1 MKNNKIAVTPKAF
14 DINNP
19 VQGKRNLGQK
29 KIKINRAVVWQ
40 EIQDQSIIIFG
51 LILYAMGWTGFL
63 LPNQITTGGVTGLA
77 AIVYFGTNIPIGV
90 TYFFINSILLLFSIK
105 IFGFKFSF
113 KTILS
118 VLILT
123 SILSIFQMVF
133 KEPLVKGEPFMN
145 CILGGVLCGTGL
157 GLIFNFK
164 GSTGGTDI
172 IALIINKY
180 RNISIGK
187 ALLIC
192 DICIISSSYI
202 IFQSIEKI
210 VYGLVVMGVLSYTVD
225 MVMSGARQSV
235 QFFIFSEKY
244 AEIADA
250 IIQQAHR
257 GCTILDGTGWY
268 SHKPVKVV
276 VVMVKKTESVTI
288 FRIVKNIDPKAFI
301 SQSSVTGIYGE
312 GFQAMK

>member
-1 MKNNKIAVTPKAF
+1 MNRKENTE
-14 DINNP
+14 
-19 VQGKRNLGQK
+19 KRFEKQIMQHNK
-29 KIKINRAVVWQ
+29 KIKINRAVVLQ
-40 EIQDQSIIIFG
+40 EIQDQSVITLG
-51 LILYAMGWTGFL
+51 LIIYALGWTGFL
-63 LPNQITTGGVTGLA
+63 LPNQITTGGVTGFS
-77 AIVYFGTNIPIGV
+77 AIVYFGTKIPVGV
-90 TYFFINSILLLFSIK
+90 TYLCINAVLLLFAIK

-113 KTILS
+113 RTILS

-123 SILSIFQMVF
+123 FLLSVLQVVF
-133 KEPLVKGEPFMN
+133 KEPLVKGEPFMS
-145 CILGGVLCGTGL
+145 CILGGVMCGMGL
-157 GLIFNFK
+157 GLVFNFK

-180 RNISIGK
+180 RDISIGK

-192 DICIISSSYI
+192 DVCIISSSYI
-202 IFQSIEKI
+202 IFHSVEKI
-210 VYGLVVMGVLSYTVD
+210 VYGLVVMGVSSYTVV

-257 GCTILDGTGWY
+257 GCTVLDGTGWY
-268 SHKPVKVV
+268 SQKPVKVV
-276 VVMVKKTESVTI
+276 VAMVKKTESVTI
-288 FRIVKNIDPKAFI
+288 FRIVKNIDPNAFI

-312 GFQAMK
+312 GFLHMD

>member
-1 MKNNKIAVTPKAF
+1 MNRKENTEKHF
-14 DINNP
+14 
-19 VQGKRNLGQK
+19 K
-29 KIKINRAVVWQ
+29 KIKIDKAVVWQ
-40 EIQDQSIIIFG
+40 EIQDQSIIIVG
-51 LILYAMGWTGFL
+51 LILYAVGWTGFL
-63 LPNQITTGGVTGLA
+63 LPNQITTGGVTGLS
-77 AIVYFGTNIPIGV
+77 AIIYFGTKIPIGV
-90 TYFFINSILLLFSIK
+90 TYFCINAVLLLFSIK

-113 KTILS
+113 RTILS

-123 SILSIFQMVF
+123 FLLSVFQLIFR
-133 KEPLVKGEPFMN
+133 EPLVKGEPFMS
-145 CILGGVLCGTGL
+145 CILGGVMCGMGL
-157 GLIFNFK
+157 GLVFNFK

-192 DICIISSSYI
+192 DVCIISSSYF

-210 VYGLVVMGVLSYTVD
+210 VYGLVVMGVISYTVD

-257 GCTILDGTGWY
+257 GCTVIDGTGWY
-268 SHKPVKVV
+268 SQKPVKVV
-276 VVMVKKTESVTI
+276 IVMVKKTESVTI
-288 FRIVKNIDPKAFI
+288 FRIVKNIDPHAFI

-312 GFQAMK
+312 GFLNFE

>member
-1 MKNNKIAVTPKAF
+1 MKTN
-14 DINNP
+14 
-19 VQGKRNLGQK
+19 K
-29 KIKINRAVVWQ
+29 KIKIDRAVVWQ
-40 EIQDQSIIIFG
+40 EIQDQSIIVIG
-51 LILYAMGWTGFL
+51 LIIYAIGWTGFL
-63 LPNQITTGGVTGLA
+63 LPNQITTGGVTGLS
-77 AIVYFGTNIPIGV
+77 AIIYFGTKIPIGI
-90 TYFFINSILLLFSIK
+90 TYFCINAVLLLLSIK

-113 KTILS
+113 RTVLS

-123 SILSIFQMVF
+123 FLLSVLQPIF
-133 KEPLVKGEPFMN
+133 KEPLVKGEPFMS
-145 CILGGVLCGTGL
+145 CILGGVMCGMGVGL
-157 GLIFNFK
+157 VFNFK

-180 RNISIGK
+180 RNISVGK

-192 DICIISSSYI
+192 DVCIISSSYI
-202 IFQSIEKI
+202 LFHSIEKI
-210 VYGLVVMGVLSYTVD
+210 VYGLVVMGVSSYTVD
-225 MVMSGARQSV
+225 MIMSGARQSV

-257 GCTILDGTGWY
+257 GCTVLDGTGWY
-268 SHKPVKVV
+268 SQKPVKLV

-288 FRIVKNIDPKAFI
+288 FRIVKNIDPHAFI

-312 GFQAMK
+312 GFLHFE